1 MSEENEGRISYAD
14 YSIIDEYIKL
24 KRDSEE
30 VFQQHKEQLV
40 SQQGKSDKLST
51 QLANKDSIID
61 QLQQQ
66 LIKLK
71 QEFEETKNE
80 KDRLIQQLQMQVQNV
95 NARLAGFQR
104 KS

>member
-1 MSEENEGRISYAD
+1 MAEEQDERVSYAD
-14 YSIIDEYIKL
+14 YSVIDEYLKL

-30 VFQQHKEQLV
+30 VFQQHKEELV
-40 SQQGKSDKLST
+40 GQQKRADRL
-51 QLANKDSIID
+51 QDELAKKDAIID

-66 LIKLK
+66 VIKSK
-71 QEFEETKNE
+71 HEVDEIRNE
-80 KDRLIQQLQMQVQNV
+80 KDKLIQQLQMQVQNL